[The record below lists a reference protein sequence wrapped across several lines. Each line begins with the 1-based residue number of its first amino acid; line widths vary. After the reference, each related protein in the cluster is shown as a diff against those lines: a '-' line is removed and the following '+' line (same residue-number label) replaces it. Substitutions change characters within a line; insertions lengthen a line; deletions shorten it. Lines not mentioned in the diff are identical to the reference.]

1 VRRDSA
7 AGRVVGSPPPEAIRS
22 RLASLST
29 HASSRFILTTA
40 IALVVTCV
48 TALAQGPTYQLG
60 RSPSPDEIKARDI
73 AISPDG
79 KELPPGRG
87 TAVEGAAIYN
97 QKCSACHGP
106 NATGSALHRGLV
118 PLGNAKPVKI
128 PFSLVPYATTV
139 WDFINRAMPQ
149 TRPGSLTPD
158 EVYAVTA
165 YVLYRNDVIKETDVL
180 DATSLPKVRMPN
192 RDNFLPMQPEWSA
205 KAKRPFGYYP

>member
-1 VRRDSA
+1 MDSFRTRCSKRRVRLRTASVARRNPPYVLLA
-7 AGRVVGSPPPEAIRS
+7 AAFAI
-22 RLASLST
+22 LASV
-29 HASSRFILTTA
+29 TT
-40 IALVVTCV
+40 
-48 TALAQGPTYQLG
+48 LAQGPTYQLG
-60 RSPSPDEIKARDI
+60 RTPTPDEIKARDI
-73 AISPDG
+73 AISPEG

-87 TAVEGAAIYN
+87 TAVEGAAVYT
-97 QKCSACHGP
+97 QKCAACHGP

-165 YVLYRNDVIKETDVL
+165 YVLYRNEVIKETDVL

-192 RDNFLPMQPEWSA
+192 RDNFLPTQPEWSP
-205 KAKRPFGYYP
+205 KGKRPFGYYP

>member
-1 VRRDSA
+1 MDSFRTRCFSLRWRVRLRAASA
-7 AGRVVGSPPPEAIRS
+7 ARRNPPHVL
-22 RLASLST
+22 LA
-29 HASSRFILTTA
+29 
-40 IALVVTCV
+40 ALVIFGSV
-48 TALAQGPTYQLG
+48 AAHAQGPTYQLG
-60 RSPSPDEIKARDI
+60 RTPTPEEIKARDI

-79 KELPPGRG
+79 RELPPGRG
-87 TAVEGAAIYN
+87 TAVEGAAIYT
-97 QKCSACHGP
+97 QKCAACHGP

-165 YVLYRNDVIKETDVL
+165 YVLFRNNVIKETDVL

-192 RDNFLPMQPEWSA
+192 RDNFLPVQPEWSA

>member
-1 VRRDSA
+1 MDSL
-7 AGRVVGSPPPEAIRS
+7 RTRCS
-22 RLASLST
+22 RL
-29 HASSRFILTTA
+29 LTATLA
-40 IALVVTCV
+40 FSTCV
-48 TALAQGPTYQLG
+48 TTLAQGPTYQLG
-60 RSPSPDEIKARDI
+60 RTPAAEEIKARDI
-73 AISPDG
+73 AISPEG

-87 TAVEGAAIYN
+87 TAVEGATIYN
-97 QKCSACHGP
+97 QKCVACHGP

-192 RDNFLPMQPEWSA
+192 RDNFLPAQPEWNP
-205 KAKRPFGYYP
+205 KGKRPFGYYP

>member
-1 VRRDSA
+1 MGGFRTRSFRRVRLRTASIARRNPPYVLIA
-7 AGRVVGSPPPEAIRS
+7 AALAI
-22 RLASLST
+22 LASV
-29 HASSRFILTTA
+29 A
-40 IALVVTCV
+40 VQ
-48 TALAQGPTYQLG
+48 AQGPTYQLG
-60 RSPSPDEIKARDI
+60 RVPSAEEIKARDI
-73 AISPDG
+73 AISPEG

-87 TAVEGAAIYN
+87 TAVEGAAVYT
-97 QKCSACHGP
+97 QKCAACHGP

-149 TRPGSLTPD
+149 SNPGSLKPD

-180 DATSLPKVRMPN
+180 DATSLPKVHMPN
-192 RDNFLPMQPEWSA
+192 RDNFLPVQPEWNP

>member
-1 VRRDSA
+1 MDAFRTRW
-7 AGRVVGSPPPEAIRS
+7 S
-22 RLASLST
+22 RL
-29 HASSRFILTTA
+29 LTTT
-40 IALVVTCV
+40 IALSVGV

-60 RSPSPDEIKARDI
+60 RVPSQEEIKARDT
-73 AISPDG
+73 AVSPEG

-87 TAVEGAAIYN
+87 TATEGAAVYT
-97 QKCSACHGP
+97 QKCAVCHGP

-165 YVLYRNDVIKETDVL
+165 YVLYRNDVIKDTDVL
-180 DATSLPKVRMPN
+180 DATSLPKIRMPN
-192 RDNFLPMQPEWSA
+192 RDNFLPAKPEWNP

>member
-1 VRRDSA
+1 M
-7 AGRVVGSPPPEAIRS
+7 EAFRTRCS
-22 RLASLST
+22 RLLGA
-29 HASSRFILTTA
+29 A
-40 IALVVTCV
+40 IALSASA
-48 TALAQGPTYQLG
+48 TALAQGPTYHLG
-60 RSPSPDEIKARDI
+60 RVPSQEEIKARDI
-73 AISPDG
+73 AISPEG

-87 TAVEGAAIYN
+87 TAKEGATVYT
-97 QKCSACHGP
+97 QKCAACHGP
-106 NATGSALHRGLV
+106 NATGSALHRGLI

-149 TRPGSLTPD
+149 SKPGSLTPD

-180 DATSLPKVRMPN
+180 DATSLPKIRMPN
-192 RDNFLPMQPEWSA
+192 RDNFLPAQPEWNP

>member
-1 VRRDSA
+1 MDSF
-7 AGRVVGSPPPEAIRS
+7 RTRCS
-22 RLASLST
+22 RLLTATLALS
-29 HASSRFILTTA
+29 
-40 IALVVTCV
+40 TCV
-48 TALAQGPTYQLG
+48 TTLAQGPTYQLG
-60 RSPSPDEIKARDI
+60 RTPTPEEIKARDI

-87 TAVEGAAIYN
+87 TAVEGAAIYT
-97 QKCSACHGP
+97 QKCAACHGP

-180 DATSLPKVRMPN
+180 DAMSLPKVRMPN
-192 RDNFLPMQPEWSA
+192 RDNFLPTQPEWNA

>member
-1 VRRDSA
+1 MDSFRMRCSSVLTA
-7 AGRVVGSPPPEAIRS
+7 T
-22 RLASLST
+22 LALS
-29 HASSRFILTTA
+29 
-40 IALVVTCV
+40 TCV

-60 RSPSPDEIKARDI
+60 RTPSAEEIKARDI

-87 TAVEGAAIYN
+87 TAVEGAAVYM
-97 QKCSACHGP
+97 QKCAACHGP
-106 NATGSALHRGLV
+106 NASGSALHRGLV

-149 TRPGSLTPD
+149 SNPGSLKPD

-165 YVLYRNDVIKETDVL
+165 YVLFRNDVIKETDVL
-180 DATSLPKVRMPN
+180 DATTLPKVRMPN
-192 RDNFLPMQPEWSA
+192 CDDFLPAPTAWVE
-205 KAKRPFGYYP
+205 KAKG

>member
-1 VRRDSA
+1 MDSF
-7 AGRVVGSPPPEAIRS
+7 RTRCS
-22 RLASLST
+22 RLLTATLALS
-29 HASSRFILTTA
+29 
-40 IALVVTCV
+40 TCV
-48 TALAQGPTYQLG
+48 TTLAQGPTYQLG
-60 RSPSPDEIKARDI
+60 RTPSAEEIKSRDI
-73 AISPDG
+73 AISPEG

-87 TAVEGAAIYN
+87 TAVEGAAIYT
-97 QKCSACHGP
+97 QKCAACHGP
-106 NATGSALHRGLV
+106 NAAGSALHRGLV

-165 YVLYRNDVIKETDVL
+165 YVLFRNDVIKETDVL

-192 RDNFLPMQPEWSA
+192 RDNFLPVQPEWSP
-205 KAKRPFGYYP
+205 KGKRPFGYYP